1 MEGQSV
7 NFLREIWREAAVA
20 HFKVLTHCSSVG
32 IEENHENPSHEHQAG
47 IVPTQLKCL
56 VSSLTI
62 QWHSTIAYMYFTL
75 VTL

>member
-7 NFLREIWREAAVA
+7 NSLREIWKGAAAA
-20 HFKVLTHCSSVG
+20 HLKVLTQCSSVG

-47 IVPTQLKCL
+47 VVPTKLKCL
-56 VSSLTI
+56 VPSLTM
-62 QWHSTIAYMYFTL
+62 QWHSTVGFVYFTL